1 MREVVVVRHLQRYQT
16 KGTELF
22 LKVLRASVAD
32 LAAAGEV
39 KGRPVVL
46 PESPAT

>member
-1 MREVVVVRHLQRYQT
+1 MREVVIVRHLQRYQT

-32 LAAAGEV
+32 LAAMGAV
-39 KGRPVVL
+39 IGRPVVT
-46 PESPAT
+46 P